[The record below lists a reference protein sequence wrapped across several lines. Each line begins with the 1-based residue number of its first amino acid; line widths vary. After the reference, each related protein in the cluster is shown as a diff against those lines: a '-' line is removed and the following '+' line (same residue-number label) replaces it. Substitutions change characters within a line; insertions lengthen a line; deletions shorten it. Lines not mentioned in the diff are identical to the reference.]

1 VTLLTYKLRE
11 SVPSLAEKNHKKQY
25 AVELMPMRNKLH
37 NKKAE
42 SSKIEDNSAELG
54 YAFIFAS
61 HTEYCTPETK

>member
-1 VTLLTYKLRE
+1 
-11 SVPSLAEKNHKKQY
+11 
-25 AVELMPMRNKLH
+25 MPMRNKLH